1 MPRYA
6 DTDKE
11 KVRDAV
17 DLVDLI
23 GTRTE
28 LRRSGPG
35 EYKGLCPFHDER
47 TPSFHVTPDKGM
59 YYCFGCGAGG
69 DAFRFVQETEGLDF
83 VGAMES
89 LAQRYGIELTIEDED
104 PQAAEKRR
112 ARERLMELLERATM
126 FYERF
131 LWESAEAEPAR
142 AYLRD
147 RGFTEETL
155 RTFRVG
161 YAPSAW
167 DKLLM
172 AGRQGGF
179 GNKEIFDAG
188 LAVRAKGEG
197 KIYDRFRRRITFPLC
212 DARGRVL
219 GFGARALGKDQQPKY
234 LNSPDGEMFH
244 KGDIVYGAHLARA
257 ASTKADEVIATEGYM
272 DVLALH
278 QAGIENAVCI
288 MGTSLTEK
296 QVGELAKL
304 GKTVLLALDA
314 DSAGQ
319 EAMMKAARVAARS
332 KLTLRV
338 VPLPDGLDPADVVQ
352 QRGADAAR
360 EMVGG
365 SVPFV
370 RFRIERELHGADL
383 SNAEGKDAA
392 IAALR
397 PVFATLPPSALR
409 QELLAH
415 VADEVD
421 LDVALVSSWLPVAGE
436 QLPVN
441 GGGGGGGGGGAR
453 GGWNGGGGGRSGGG
467 RRGGQGG
474 WNGGGGNRGG
484 GGGDWGGGSSWDGGG
499 GWDDAPSVA
508 SAARAVSPL
517 ARAEGDFLAQCLA
530 TPDAAAEI
538 LARLDPESFSSD
550 AMGRVV
556 EHVRDH
562 LRAPQDGLGEDDG
575 MLRKAVAKLVTEA
588 AQLAPSRAALQG
600 QLANIEVLRLNR
612 EIEQARAAGSGG
624 IAALRRRRD
633 ETAER
638 RDALIAQ
645 AMEEQGADL

>member
-1 MPRYA
+1 MPRYE
-6 DTDKE
+6 DTDKD

-23 GTRTE
+23 STRTE

-47 TPSFHVTPDKGM
+47 TPSFHVSADKGM

-83 VGAMES
+83 VGALES
-89 LAQRYGIELTIEDED
+89 LAQRYGIELTVADED
-104 PQAAEKRR
+104 PAAAERRR
-112 ARERLMELLERATM
+112 ARERLMELLERAAS

-172 AGRQGGF
+172 AGRQGGY

-188 LAVRAKGEG
+188 LAVRNQGKGR
-197 KIYDRFRRRITFPLC
+197 IYDRFRRRITFPLC
-212 DARGRVL
+212 DPRGRVL

-234 LNSPDGEMFH
+234 LNSPDGDIFH

-257 ASTKADEVIATEGYM
+257 AATKADEVIATEGYM

-288 MGTSLTEK
+288 MGTSLTER

-319 EAMMKAARVAARS
+319 EAMMKASRVAARS
-332 KLTLRV
+332 KLNLRV
-338 VPLPDGLDPADVVQ
+338 VPMPEGLDPADVVQ
-352 QRGADAAR
+352 QHGADAAR
-360 EMVGG
+360 EMVGR

-370 RFRIERELHGADL
+370 RFQVERELERADL
-383 SNAEGKDAA
+383 SHAEGKDAA

-415 VADEVD
+415 VANEVGLDE
-421 LDVALVSSWLPVAGE
+421 ALVSSWLPVAGE
-436 QLPVN
+436 RVAAPAGAAGRRN
-441 GGGGGGGGGGAR
+441 GGSGGGGAF
-453 GGWNGGGGGRSGGG
+453 
-467 RRGGQGG
+467 
-474 WNGGGGNRGG
+474 
-484 GGGDWGGGSSWDGGG
+484 GGGSR
-499 GWDDAPSVA
+499 AAEPPSVA
-508 SAARAVSPL
+508 LHAQRVSPL
-517 ARAEGDFLAQCLA
+517 AQAEGDFLAQCIA

-538 LARLDPESFSSD
+538 LAGLDLDSFSSD
-550 AMGRVV
+550 AMRRVV
-556 EHVRDH
+556 AHVRDH
-562 LRAPQDGLGEDDG
+562 LRAPQEGLPEDDA
-575 MLRKAVAKLVTEA
+575 MLSRSVAKLVTKA
-588 AQLAPSRAALQG
+588 ADLAPSRAALQG
-600 QLANIEVLRLNR
+600 QLANIEVLRLTGQ
-612 EIEQARAAGSGG
+612 IAAARASGTGG
-624 IAALRRRRD
+624 IAALRQRRD
-633 ETAER
+633 QLATR

-645 AMEEQGADL
+645 AIEEQASAS

>member
-1 MPRYA
+1 MLNPAAAMPRYA
-6 DTDKE
+6 DTEKE
-11 KVRDAV
+11 RVREAADMVA
-17 DLVDLI
+17 LVEA
-23 GTRTE
+23 RTDV
-28 LRRSGPG
+28 RRSGPG
-35 EYKGLCPFHDER
+35 QYMARCVFHDER
-47 TPSFHVTPDKGM
+47 TASMSVDADKKLFH
-59 YYCFGCGAGG
+59 CFGCGAAG
-69 DAFRFVQETEGLDF
+69 DIFQWVMDTEGLDF
-83 VGAMES
+83 VGALES
-89 LAQRYGIELTIEDED
+89 LAQRFGIQLTVEDED
-104 PQAAEKRR
+104 PAAVERR
-112 ARERLMELLERATM
+112 KARERLLELLERATL
-126 FYERF
+126 FYERY

-147 RGFTEETL
+147 RGLTDETL
-155 RTFRVG
+155 RKFRVG

-167 DKLLM
+167 DKLLT

-179 GNKEIFDAG
+179 QNREIFDAG

-212 DARGRVL
+212 DTRGRVL

-234 LNSPDGEMFH
+234 LNSPDGEIFH
-244 KGDIVYGAHLARA
+244 KGDIVFGAHLARA
-257 ASTKADEVIATEGYM
+257 SATKADEVIATEGYM
-272 DVLALH
+272 DVLALN

-319 EAMMKAARVAARS
+319 EAMLKAAKVAERS
-332 KLTLRV
+332 RLRLRV

-352 QRGADAAR
+352 QRGADEAR
-360 EMVGG
+360 EMIAG

-370 RFRIERELHGADL
+370 RFQIENELGRAELD
-383 SNAEGKDAA
+383 NAEGKDAA

-415 VADEVD
+415 VADRVD

-436 QLPVN
+436 RLPTNGN
-441 GGGGGGGGGGAR
+441 GGGGGGWDGGGGGRANGGGGAR
-453 GGWNGGGGGRSGGG
+453 RRSGG
-467 RRGGQGG
+467 
-474 WNGGGGNRGG
+474 
-484 GGGDWGGGSSWDGGG
+484 SSYDEP
-499 GWDDAPSVA
+499 PSFVQ
-508 SAARAVSPL
+508 AARALSPL
-517 ARAEGDFLAQCLA
+517 ARAERDFLAQCLA
-530 TPDAAAEI
+530 TPDVAAEV
-538 LARLDPESFSSD
+538 LARLDPASFSSE

-575 MLRKAVAKLVTEA
+575 MLRKAVARLATEA

-612 EIEQARAAGSGG
+612 EIDKARAAGSGG

-633 ETAER
+633 EMAER
-638 RDALIAQ
+638 RDVLIAQ
-645 AMEEQGADL
+645 AMDEQAADL